1 MLYRLVTDSRGLVGQ
16 KLGVSAEKPCKIQH
30 FHRDPFRHSLENLGW
45 PSKLYRSMQHFM
57 HYRLVTDSRVVV
69 DQKLGFG
76 PKNHIRYMIFI
87 VILAAIR
94 SRIWVDLLNYTDR
107 CTILCSID
115 RWQIQGGLWAK
126 NRGLQEKNLLKYLF
140 SRKSLQILVS
150 VCARVLYL
158 LCRRG
163 RLGSSEWYSFLIGC
177 REKLSEV
184 NWMWNFVS
192 RYIDIRIHLMIL
204 LRLGHSLLCKVCS
217 NFANMSSWTLPINKG
232 SLHKT
237 IYRCILY
244 GFSAQTP
251 NFWLTPPL
259 ESVTNR

>member
-1 MLYRLVTDSRGLVGQ
+1 MSKSNKVENKNGTSVEMLDAFKRQHMIVRNFNALTLSRTFSPSLLFLFSTFSFFGIFMFRHFCFRP
-16 KLGVSAEKPCKIQH
+16 KLGLPAERPCKIQH

-94 SRIWVDLLNYTDR
+94 LRIWVDLLNYTDR
-107 CTILCSID
+107 RTILCSID
-115 RWQIQGGLWAK
+115 RWQIQEGLWAK
-126 NRGLQEKNLLKYLF
+126 NRGLQGKNLLKYLF

-158 LCRRG
+158 LCRRR
-163 RLGSSEWYSFLIGC
+163 RLGSSEW
-177 REKLSEV
+177 
-184 NWMWNFVS
+184 
-192 RYIDIRIHLMIL
+192 
-204 LRLGHSLLCKVCS
+204 
-217 NFANMSSWTLPINKG
+217 
-232 SLHKT
+232 
-237 IYRCILY
+237 
-244 GFSAQTP
+244 
-251 NFWLTPPL
+251 
-259 ESVTNR
+259 